1 MTDLKIFGL
10 YGTEGLTVSDKG
22 LNRYI
27 SFESRLVIKSKGRN
41 RDKFTKAKT
50 NIVERLI
57 GELSVPGHR
66 GKKHKIMTKVSGKYT
81 QQAKVIMETLK
92 IILDKT
98 KQNPVQIIINAIQN
112 GSPRDEVTAI
122 EYGGARYPQAVDCA
136 PSRRISLA
144 LRNIVHGAQDKSFNK
159 KKKISEALADEII
172 AASNDSNESTAVSKR
187 IEIEKQADSAR

>member
-1 MTDLKIFGL
+1 MTNLKIFGL
-10 YGTEGLTVSDKG
+10 YDTEGISVADRG
-22 LNRYI
+22 LQRYI
-27 SFESRLVIKSKGRN
+27 SFEPKLIVKSKGRN

-66 GKKHKIMTKVSGKYT
+66 GKKHKIMTRVSGKYT
-81 QQAKVIMETLK
+81 QQAKVVIEAFK
-92 IILDKT
+92 IISDKT
-98 KQNPVQIIINAIQN
+98 KQNPIGILIKAIQN
-112 GSPRDEVTAI
+112 GAPRDEVTAI

-144 LRNIVHGAQDKSFNK
+144 LRNMVHGAQDKSFNK
-159 KKKISEALADEII
+159 KKRLPEALADELI
-172 AASNDSNESTAVSKR
+172 AASNDTNESTAVSKR

>member
-1 MTDLKIFGL
+1 MTNVKIFGL
-10 YGTEGLTVSDKG
+10 YDAEGLTVSDKG
-22 LNRYI
+22 LQRYI
-27 SFESRLVIKSKGRN
+27 SFEPRLIIKSKGRN
-41 RDKFTKAKT
+41 RDKFTKVKT
-50 NIVERLI
+50 NIVERII

-66 GKKHKIMTKVSGKYT
+66 GKKHKIMTRVSGKYT
-81 QQAKVIMETLK
+81 QQAKVVIAALK
-92 IILDKT
+92 IISDKT
-98 KQNPVQIIINAIQN
+98 KQNPIQIIINAIQN

-144 LRNIVHGAQDKSFNK
+144 LRNMIHGAQDKSFNK
-159 KKKISEALADEII
+159 KKKLPDALADEII

>member
-27 SFESRLVIKSKGRN
+27 SFESRLVIKSRGRN
-41 RDKFTKAKT
+41 RDKFSKAKT

-92 IILDKT
+92 IISRTMTNFYYRK
-98 KQNPVQIIINAIQN
+98 
-112 GSPRDEVTAI
+112 AI
-122 EYGGARYPQAVDCA
+122 EEGIEQVQKGVNL
-136 PSRRISLA
+136 SK
-144 LRNIVHGAQDKSFNK
+144 V
-159 KKKISEALADEII
+159 I
-172 AASNDSNESTAVSKR
+172 AANPRIFPIRTAT
-187 IEIEKQADSAR
+187 EA

>member
-10 YGTEGLTVSDKG
+10 YDSEGLTVSDKG
-22 LNRYI
+22 LQRYI

-41 RDKFTKAKT
+41 RDKFTRAKT
-50 NIVERLI
+50 NIVERII

-66 GKKHKIMTKVSGKYT
+66 GKKHKIMTRVSGKYT
-81 QQAKVIMETLK
+81 QQAKVVIDSLK
-92 IILDKT
+92 IISTKT
-98 KQNPVQIIINAIQN
+98 KQNPIQIIINAIQN

-144 LRNIVHGAQDKSFNK
+144 LRNMIHGAQDKSFNK
-159 KKKISEALADEII
+159 KKKLAEALADEII